1 MSKKITSLI
10 LSALLV
16 FSYLVY
22 FEPST
27 AAKAAT
33 RSELQE
39 KIEKIDEEIAE
50 NEEKLGKLKDEKKSQ
65 QEYLNTLEQ
74 QIVAVKDKA
83 YSLQTQIELIDEE
96 LSDLNA
102 EIKQLGKEIDI
113 IKGDISD
120 TQNEIESLQESITE
134 TSAQLSERL
143 RFVYMNGNDS
153 DLKILMG
160 SKSLAGFLTRLEF
173 MKRTSENDKK
183 MILDFRES
191 ISILK
196 EKKELLQKEK
206 DELDAKKQEVVDK
219 KEEVSKKKEEL
230 KQKKQEHEST
240 RATLEK
246 KYSEIDNYVESLDK
260 SSKLYQDYIKDLEQ
274 QREEADAEIDRI
286 ISQYYATST
295 TVQTTTSQ
303 NSGTSGS
310 TTTLPSGGS
319 SFQTSD
325 KWAWPLGTRWCY
337 ISSKFGNRN
346 ANISG
351 WGFHGG
357 IDIAGGNGAL
367 EGAPVYATR
376 SGTVITAVT
385 SYDPRGYGIYVVIDH
400 GDGYSSL
407 YAHMSARYVSTGD
420 KISQGQMIGR
430 VGDTGNSRGAHLHFE
445 IRYYGQKQD
454 PLKFVTNPN

>member
-10 LSALLV
+10 LSVLLV

-22 FEPST
+22 FEPFAT
-27 AAKAAT
+27 VEAAT
-33 RSELQE
+33 RSELE
-39 KIEKIDEEIAE
+39 AKIEKIDEEIAE
-50 NEEKLGKLKDEKKSQ
+50 NEEKLNELKDEKESQ
-65 QEYLNTLEQ
+65 QEYLNTLEK
-74 QIVAVKDKA
+74 QITAVKDKA

-96 LSDLNA
+96 LNDLNT

-113 IKGDISD
+113 IKSDISD
-120 TQNEIESLQESITE
+120 AQSEIESLEESITE
-134 TSAQLSERL
+134 TSAQLSARL
-143 RFVYMNGNDS
+143 RYAYMNGNDS
-153 DLKILMG
+153 NLKILMG
-160 SKSLAGFLTRLEF
+160 SKSLAGFMTRLEL
-173 MKRTSENDKK
+173 MKRTSENDKE

-191 ISILK
+191 VKLLK
-196 EKKELLQKEK
+196 DKKETLQKEK
-206 DELDAKKQEVVDK
+206 DKLDEKKQEVVDK
-219 KEEVSKKKEEL
+219 REEVSAKKEEL
-230 KQKKQEHEST
+230 KLKKQEHEST

-246 KYSEIDNYVESLDK
+246 KYSEIDKYVESLDK
-260 SSKLYQDYIKDLEQ
+260 SSKTYQNYINELEE
-274 QREEADAEIDRI
+274 QREEADAEIERI
-286 ISQYYATST
+286 LSEYYATSNA
-295 TVQTTTSQ
+295 QTTTSQ
-303 NSGTSGS
+303 SSGT
-310 TTTLPSGGS
+310 TTTAPQGG
-319 SFQTSD
+319 SFQTND

-337 ISSKFGNRN
+337 ISSKYGNRN

-351 WGFHGG
+351 WKFHGG

-376 SGTVITAVT
+376 SGSVITAVT
-385 SYDPRGYGIYVVIDH
+385 SNTGYGIYVIIDH

-420 KISQGQMIGR
+420 KITQGQMIGR

>member
-10 LSALLV
+10 LSVLLILSCFV
-16 FSYLVY
+16 SSESFATV
-22 FEPST
+22 
-27 AAKAAT
+27 KAAT
-33 RSELQE
+33 RSELE
-39 KIEKIDEEIAE
+39 AKIEKIDEEIAE
-50 NEEKLGKLKDEKKSQ
+50 NEEKLSELKDEKKAQ
-65 QEYLNTLEQ
+65 QEYLDTLQ
-74 QIVAVKDKA
+74 KQIVAVKDKA

-96 LSDLNA
+96 LNDLNT
-102 EIKQLGKEIDI
+102 EIKQLGKEIDL
-113 IKGDISD
+113 IKSDISD
-120 TQNEIESLQESITE
+120 AQSEIESLQESITE

-160 SKSLAGFLTRLEF
+160 SKSLAGFLTRLEL
-173 MKRTSENDKK
+173 MKRTSENDRE

-191 ISILK
+191 ITVLK
-196 EKKELLQKEK
+196 EKKESLQKEK
-206 DELDAKKQEVVDK
+206 EKLDEKKQEVVDK
-219 KEEVSKKKEEL
+219 KQEVTKKKEEL
-230 KQKKQEHEST
+230 KLKKQEHEST

-246 KYSEIDNYVESLDK
+246 KYSEIDKYVESLDK
-260 SSKLYQDYIKDLEQ
+260 SSKTYQSYIKDLEQ
-274 QREEADAEIDRI
+274 QKAQADAEIDRI

-295 TVQTTTSQ
+295 TQTTQ
-303 NSGTSGS
+303 NSGASGN
-310 TTTLPSGGS
+310 TTTTAPSGGS
-319 SFQTSD
+319 FQTNE

-385 SYDPRGYGIYVVIDH
+385 SYDPRGYGIYVIIDH

-420 KISQGQMIGR
+420 KITQGQMIGR

-445 IRYYGQKQD
+445 IRHYGQKQD
-454 PLKFVTNPN
+454 PLRFVTNPN